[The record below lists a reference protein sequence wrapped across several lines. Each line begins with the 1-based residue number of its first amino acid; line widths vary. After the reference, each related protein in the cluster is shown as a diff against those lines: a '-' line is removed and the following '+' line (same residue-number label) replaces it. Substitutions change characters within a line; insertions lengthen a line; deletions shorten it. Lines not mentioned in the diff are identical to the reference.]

1 MDDPGP
7 NFILAQVQNLTQTD
21 ADTGVLS
28 VVFKIV
34 LLLVLILV
42 NAYFAM
48 AEIAVISL
56 NDAKMEKMAEDGNK
70 KAKLVLKLTKNPT
83 RFLST
88 IQIGI
93 TLAGFLTSASA
104 ATSFAEM
111 LTDAVTSRF
120 DVPESVIS
128 PIAVVLIT
136 LIMSYFSLVLGELVP
151 KRIGMQIP
159 EKVAFMVAKPLL
171 FISKV
176 TGPFVR
182 FLSFSTNTVVRIFG
196 FDPNANEESVT
207 EEEIRMMVDVG
218 GEKGVIEDDQKEM
231 INNIFE
237 FDDIDAGD
245 VMTHRTDVIA
255 TDVND
260 TTVDDFIQL
269 AIENGRSRIPL
280 YEEEIDNI
288 VGIVYVKD
296 LLKYIGKQM
305 PAKKLLRD
313 IMREPY
319 FVPETKSCGELFKE
333 MRASRLQ
340 MAVVVDEYGGTAGI
354 VTIEDIVEAVMGNIQ
369 DEYDHEDEE
378 ISKIDDNTFTVDGT
392 IDIEEIDELIG
403 KELPEGDYETLAGY
417 VIDEL
422 QCIPKDG
429 EMNEVVFE
437 NVKFTVLSV
446 EDRRKMLSLREVID
460 SNCFTVDKIKS
471 AIESFCLRKCIL
483 SEYPKLCMTG
493 IEISGDFTHAQ
504 KEWIKEQIRKIMPA
518 HLFLNISFNG
528 YAWEYCDSKNNT
540 FSYIDNLDYT
550 WETID
555 NLL

>member
-7 NFILAQVQNLTQTD
+7 NFILAQAQNLIEND

-56 NDAKMEKMAEDGNK
+56 NDAKMEKMAEEGNK
-70 KAKLVLKLTKNPT
+70 KARLVLKLTKNPT

-111 LTDAVTSRF
+111 LTSAVTKAIPSLPV
-120 DVPESVIS
+120 DVVS
-128 PIAVVLIT
+128 PVAVVLIT
-136 LIMSYFSLVLGELVP
+136 LVMSYFSLVLGELVP

-159 EKVAFMVAKPLL
+159 EKVAFTVAKPLL

-182 FLSFSTNTVVRIFG
+182 FLSFSTNLVVKICG
-196 FDPNANEESVT
+196 FDPNADEESVT

-231 INNIFE
+231 IDNIFE

-245 VMTHRTDVIA
+245 VMTHRTDVVA
-255 TDVND
+255 ADVND
-260 TTVDDFIQL
+260 ITVDDFIQL

-280 YEEEIDNI
+280 YEEDIDNI

-305 PAKKLLRD
+305 PAKNLLRD

-319 FVPETKSCGELFKE
+319 FVPESKSCGELFKE
-333 MRASRLQ
+333 MRARRLQ

-392 IDIEEIDELIG
+392 IDFEEIEELIG

-446 EDRRKMLSLREVID
+446 EDRRIE
-460 SNCFTVDKIKS
+460 KIKV
-471 AIESFCLRKCIL
+471 
-483 SEYPKLCMTG
+483 
-493 IEISGDFTHAQ
+493 EIFPEPERDEDEEEDG
-504 KEWIKEQIRKIMPA
+504 R
-518 HLFLNISFNG
+518 
-528 YAWEYCDSKNNT
+528 
-540 FSYIDNLDYT
+540 
-550 WETID
+550 
-555 NLL
+555 